1 MSNVWLPKSKSKPKS
16 QQAKVV
22 HCSGKEQTKADSV
35 WLQGRLMSPCNL
47 TVLCTLRLPADT
59 HAPRISQHSQM
70 KTSRSRG
77 SRSAV
82 YLCLRVV
89 RLRSSFCLLLWILLK
104 DQGKIDIQ
112 WCVTWCRKQRRD
124 NTCLWILRWG
134 ETKRPIHHFIL
145 IVTAILTS
153 NIMCLSVLCSV
164 HMSCS
169 TCKCNSNVQFRL
181 AAGAPT
187 YPPLTFKPSRG
198 KWSSTAPFANRQQ
211 FGDSCSSCRCPLF
224 NRGISWATATS
235 AESRVSGPQP
245 LDQHLWVHWGYKDA
259 IPRFFFYVFFSPSS
273 CKALSLRRVMNN
285 IRINKY
291 SS

>member
-1 MSNVWLPKSKSKPKS
+1 MCALGTRIVFWPGGCVKNLKINLKEQKKKKNYLGSASEYEQCMTTLKSKPKS

-124 NTCLWILRWG
+124 NMCLWILRWG

-145 IVTAILTS
+145 IATAVLTS
-153 NIMCLSVLCSV
+153 DITHISVLCSV

-187 YPPLTFKPSRG
+187 YPPRHLNSAEVNDHPQHHLQTGSNLVTHVPHADVPYLTVESAGP
-198 KWSSTAPFANRQQ
+198 RQQ
-211 FGDSCSSCRCPLF
+211 
-224 NRGISWATATS
+224 
-235 AESRVSGPQP
+235 V
-245 LDQHLWVHWGYKDA
+245 
-259 IPRFFFYVFFSPSS
+259 
-273 CKALSLRRVMNN
+273 LSHGHRAHNP
-285 IRINKY
+285 
-291 SS
+291 